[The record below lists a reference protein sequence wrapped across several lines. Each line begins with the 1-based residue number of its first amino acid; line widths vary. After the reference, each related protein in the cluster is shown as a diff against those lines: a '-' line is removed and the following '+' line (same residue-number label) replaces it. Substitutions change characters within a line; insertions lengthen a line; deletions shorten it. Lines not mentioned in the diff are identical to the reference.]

1 MATTRNLGQI
11 LIDKAQE
18 IDPSFK
24 PDKFNDAGDAL
35 DIVLKNVSI
44 PSYYVEIE
52 GANWALNFKGIPYT
66 VIKGKDG
73 FETKLIEAA
82 QTLSKKTFK
91 DAEEAKTW
99 IETNWENFKD
109 YHGLLFAALIGG
121 LKEWFYNA
129 TARNN
134 VTTLTTLIAI
144 EELLIGNVLGIGS
157 NDDGATLTTV
167 YNLLTD
173 TETSLRIIWNE
184 DGGTC
189 LKDW

>member
-91 DAEEAKTW
+91 DAEEAKT
-99 IETNWENFKD
+99 
-109 YHGLLFAALIGG
+109 
-121 LKEWFYNA
+121 
-129 TARNN
+129 
-134 VTTLTTLIAI
+134 
-144 EELLIGNVLGIGS
+144 
-157 NDDGATLTTV
+157 
-167 YNLLTD
+167 
-173 TETSLRIIWNE
+173 
-184 DGGTC
+184 
-189 LKDW
+189 